1 MKTRLFLLTTF
12 FVMIIVSSGVAA
24 VKNVTYYVS
33 NDVAVEIPVVIE
45 DAPDSVP
52 AGASSVFA
60 AEKQLARRM
69 LVWKQ
74 FDISQLSMP
83 EPDADDIVIDTRAI
97 FLQIMMENRSA
108 SKQLRSVSHSVLK

>member
-1 MKTRLFLLTTF
+1 MKTRLFLLTTYF
-12 FVMIIVSSGVAA
+12 MMIIVSSGMAA
-24 VKNVTYYVS
+24 VKQVTYYIA

-52 AGASSVFA
+52 ACVASAFA
-60 AEKQLARRM
+60 AEKQIERRM

-74 FDISQLSMP
+74 FDISQLSAP

-97 FLQIMMENRSA
+97 FLQIMMENKSA
-108 SKQLRSVSHSVLK
+108 SKQLRSVSHSVHK